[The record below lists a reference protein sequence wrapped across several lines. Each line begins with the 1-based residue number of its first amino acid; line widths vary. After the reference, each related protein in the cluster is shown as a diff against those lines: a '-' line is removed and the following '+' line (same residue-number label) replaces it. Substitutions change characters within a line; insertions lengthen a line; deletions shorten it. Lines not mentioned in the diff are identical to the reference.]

1 MSMAQ
6 PRTVFLMYHEL
17 ELPDRPLCQSEPGYL
32 RYILSAHDFLAQ
44 MERLKMAD
52 WRGVSITSALGFE
65 DTQSVAITFDDG
77 CESDLLTAAP
87 MLRKLDFGATFYVTA
102 GFLGRR
108 GYMSPAQLRELSNLG
123 FEIGCHSMTHAY
135 LSDLDDAGLQREIAE
150 AKLQLEQ
157 IIGKPVE
164 HFSCPGGRYNRR
176 VVEIVREAGYRS
188 MATSRAHA
196 NSPSTDA
203 FELGRIPVMRETT
216 LNTFEELYRGD
227 ALWRITMQNAVRNTA
242 KRLLGN
248 SLYDRIRSFMLHRKS
263 SAKRRSTSQ

>member
-1 MSMAQ
+1 MAQ
-6 PRTVFLMYHEL
+6 PGTVFLMYHEL
-17 ELPDRPLCQSEPGYL
+17 ELPERPLCQSEAGYV
-32 RYILSAHDFLAQ
+32 RYILFALDFLAQ

-52 WRGVSITSALGFE
+52 WHGVSVTSALQFQ
-65 DTQSVAITFDDG
+65 DTRRVAITFDDG

-87 MLRKLDFGATFYVTA
+87 ILRKLDFGATFYVTA

-135 LSDLDDAGLQREIAE
+135 LSDLDDAGLHREIID

-157 IIGKPVE
+157 LTGKPVE

-176 VVEIVREAGYRS
+176 VVQIARDAGYRS
-188 MATSRAHA
+188 MATSRSYA
-196 NSPSTDA
+196 NSPSTDP

-216 LNTFEELYRGD
+216 LNAFEKLYRGD
-227 ALWRITMQNAVRNTA
+227 GLRRVAMQNAVRDGA

-248 SLYDRIRSFMLHRKS
+248 AFYDLIRSFALHRGKS
-263 SAKRRSTSQ
+263 R

>member
-1 MSMAQ
+1 MVQ

-17 ELPDRPLCQSEPGYL
+17 ELPDRPLCQSEPGYV
-32 RYILSAHDFLAQ
+32 RYILLANDFRTQ
-44 MERLKMAD
+44 MERLKMAN
-52 WRGVSITSALGFE
+52 WRGVNVTSALAFQ

-77 CESDLLTAAP
+77 SESDLLTAAP
-87 MLRKLDFGATFYVTA
+87 ILRKLDFGATFYVTA

-135 LSDLDDAGLQREIAE
+135 LSDLDDAGLHREIID

-157 IIGKPVE
+157 LTGKPVE

-176 VVEIVREAGYRS
+176 VVQIAREAGYRS
-188 MATSRAHA
+188 MATSRSYA
-196 NSPSTDA
+196 NSPSTDP

-216 LNTFEELYRGD
+216 LNAFEKLYRGD
-227 ALWRITMQNAVRNTA
+227 GLRRVAMQNAVRDGA

-248 SLYDRIRSFMLHRKS
+248 AFYDRIRSFALHRGKS
-263 SAKRRSTSQ
+263 R

>member
-1 MSMAQ
+1 MDQ

-17 ELPDRPLCQSEPGYL
+17 ELPDRPLCQSEPGYV
-32 RYILSAHDFLAQ
+32 RYIVFAQDFLAQ
-44 MERLKMAD
+44 MERLRIAN
-52 WRGVSITSALGFE
+52 WRGVSVTSALAFQ

-87 MLRKLDFGATFYVTA
+87 ILRKLHFGATFYVTA
-102 GFLGRR
+102 DFLGRR

-123 FEIGCHSMTHAY
+123 FEIGCHSMTHSY
-135 LSDLDDAGLQREIAE
+135 LSDLDDGGLNREIGD

-157 IIGKPVE
+157 ITGKPIA

-188 MATSRAHA
+188 MATSRAYA
-196 NSPSTDA
+196 NSPSTDPFA
-203 FELGRIPVMRETT
+203 LGRIPVMREAT
-216 LNTFEELYRGD
+216 LNSFEELFRGD
-227 ALWRITMQNAVRNTA
+227 ALWKISMQNAVRNGA

-248 SLYDRIRSFMLHRKS
+248 SFYDRVRSFVLHRNKP
-263 SAKRRSTSQ
+263 R